1 MSEANHNQSKEIP
14 IASTASEQ
22 NLVIESQ
29 PMAETN
35 PEKELNLHKF
45 AHKLRE
51 HNRKLLKK
59 VFHLEQEILESNQS
73 LEEQKAISQNHYLC
87 VAKQAE
93 KINQYQEE
101 ITEIVQQLATY
112 QQKNHHQQV
121 KVEKLIQQLEVSQ
134 QKTSK
139 LEEDYAKLQTLNNTK
154 NSELLKE
161 KEQQIQVLKE
171 RLHKQQQYIL
181 EQKTSNY
188 EKNEKA
194 SSQPIKAWSVKSV
207 EAHSVP
213 TTAFSADNLAPTP
226 DWPAPAIAKN
236 QTTIKSLAAVKLPQ
250 FPRRTEE
257 NSVTGN

>member
-1 MSEANHNQSKEIP
+1 MSEANHNQSTEIS
-14 IASTASEQ
+14 IASAASKQ
-22 NLVIESQ
+22 NLVVESQ
-29 PMAETN
+29 AIAEN
-35 PEKELNLHKF
+35 SPEKELNLHKF

-59 VFHLEQEILESNQS
+59 VFQLEQEIIESNQS

-101 ITEIVQQLATY
+101 ITELVQQLATY
-112 QQKNHHQQV
+112 QQKNHNRQV
-121 KVEKLIQQLEVSQ
+121 KVEKITQQLEISQ

-139 LEEDYAKLQTLNNTK
+139 LEEDYAKLNTINNTK
-154 NSELLKE
+154 ISELLA
-161 KEQQIQVLKE
+161 KEQQIQELKE

-181 EQKTSNY
+181 EQRTSNY
-188 EKNEKA
+188 EKNEKNG
-194 SSQPIKAWSVKSV
+194 SQPIKAWSVKSI
-207 EAHSVP
+207 EANSVA
-213 TTAFSADNLAPTP
+213 TTAFSADNPAKTT

-250 FPRRTEE
+250 FPRREE
-257 NSVTGN
+257 GDSVVGN